1 MRSRTFLYNVLLI
14 ADDHIIRIQTCWDFC
29 GFFKQKCYLILYC
42 RKKKMLTVLSHRYT
56 GNCDLKVQKK
66 KSVRLH
72 NDVSS
77 RI

>member
-1 MRSRTFLYNVLLI
+1 MLGFLWIL
-14 ADDHIIRIQTCWDFC
+14 QTKMLFN
-29 GFFKQKCYLILYC
+29 FILQEE
-42 RKKKMLTVLSHRYT
+42 KKMLTVLSHRYT